1 MIGACD
7 IVSAIHT
14 TKREQFIEYVRIG
27 GAPIC
32 SPQIGAGAGFDTK
45 LAGKR
50 WIGETTLDDTIA
62 ACERFDMV
70 PLLNAGMPDAGFVQP
85 KLAWQTV
92 SREEQP
98 DKIRTRMALKLPGG
112 TLEQE
117 IVEEPVRGGVRV
129 KSPITQADELYL
141 LDEFLDLSLK
151 EDLNPIVEYVRN
163 IVKQI
168 DGRGASSFQWAVQP
182 YELLCFP
189 DTVNTVVFA
198 MEDQETHYR
207 LMDKILLLNEKLF
220 DVVAAGG
227 GDFIFLGGPGSEMIS
242 PRFYKEFLI
251 PYSLKATQIA
261 HERGL
266 LVYSHICSPIEPFL
280 SMGFYNQ
287 MGIDLFETLSP
298 PPVGNVQSLT
308 DAFQKLNP
316 AICTRGNVGLDL
328 LLNGT
333 EAEVYERT
341 EQILRESAERK
352 HMVAA
357 SDYLF
362 YDVPEQNVH
371 AMCSAV
377 ARYRA

>member
-1 MIGACD
+1 MCA
-7 IVSAIHT
+7 VKMN
-14 TKREQFIEYVRIG
+14 KREQFIDYVKNG

-50 WIGETTLDDTIA
+50 WIGETTLEDTIA

-70 PLLNAGMPDAGFVQP
+70 PLLNAGVADAGYVQP
-85 KLAWQTV
+85 KLAWKSV
-92 SREEQP
+92 GREQEA
-98 DKIRTRMALKLPGG
+98 DKITSRHELVLPSG
-112 TLEQE
+112 TLQQE
-117 IVEEPVRGGVRV
+117 VVEEPIRGGVRV
-129 KSPITQADELYL
+129 KSPITQIDELHL
-141 LDEFLDLSLK
+141 LDEYLDLSLR
-151 EDLNPIVEYVRN
+151 EDFSPMVDLVKAT
-163 IVKQI
+163 VKQI

-189 DTVNTVVFA
+189 DTVNTVIFA
-198 MEDQETHYR
+198 MENPEMHYR
-207 LMDKILLLNEKLF
+207 LMDKILQYDEKLF
-220 DVVAAGG
+220 DVVAEGG

-242 PRFYKEFLI
+242 PRFYREFLI
-251 PYSLKATQIA
+251 PYSQKATQMA
-261 HERGL
+261 HDRGL

-298 PPVGNVQSLT
+298 PPVGNVSSLT
-308 DAFQKLNP
+308 DAFSKLDDT
-316 AICTRGNVGLDL
+316 ICTRGNVGLDL

-333 EAEVYERT
+333 DSQVYDKCVE
-341 EQILRESAERK
+341 IISESKGRK

-362 YDVPEQNVH
+362 YDVPIENVY
-371 AMCSAV
+371 AMCLAV
-377 ARYRA
+377 SNQSNR